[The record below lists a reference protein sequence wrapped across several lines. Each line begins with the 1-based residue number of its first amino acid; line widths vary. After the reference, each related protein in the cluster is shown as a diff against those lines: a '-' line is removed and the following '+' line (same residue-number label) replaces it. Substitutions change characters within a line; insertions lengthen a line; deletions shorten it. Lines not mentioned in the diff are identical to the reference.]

1 MDETLPKQAI
11 LIVNGGSRRG
21 AELFAE
27 ARDKLKA
34 AGVELLDSK
43 KCKTAKSME
52 TAVKSALKKAP
63 MVIIGGGDGSLSS
76 VVDFFIGTKVV
87 FAFLPLG
94 TANSFARTIG
104 MPLDLDGA
112 IEVIVTG
119 EPRKIDVGC
128 INGDYFLNAA
138 AMGLAPKVADT
149 VPHGLKRRLGRLG
162 YLVWASW
169 SAANFRAFRV
179 KIEDGKRTVRMW
191 ATEVRIANG
200 RYHGGIE
207 LIENADVKSGEIV
220 IQVVDRPKRP
230 EARLELFRVG
240 DQAQGAAPDGAGVRR
255 AEVHAQHQA
264 ADAGIDRREVARET
278 PLEISAVPDAVTIA
292 VPQELAAE
300 GIPADE
306 SQQWKP
312 ISRRSQSTASSR
324 HSLHPVDD
332 KEADHADGQS
342 NDSQMADFGRMAA
355 QQQIT
360 GSPRTARRG
369 AKARCRPVN
378 WLHAVERCEQRR
390 PNQRDGRQA
399 WISARR
405 NQASLTIT
413 PSSGS

>member
-34 AGVELLDSK
+34 AGVELLDAK
-43 KCKTAKSME
+43 NCKTAKSME

-94 TANSFARTIG
+94 TANSFTRTIG

-220 IQVVDRPKRP
+220 IQVVTGRSVLKLGWSYFASATKLKARHQTVREFVAQKFKLSTRPRM
-230 EARLELFRVG
+230 RVSI
-240 DQAQGAAPDGAGVRR
+240 DG
-255 AEVHAQHQA
+255 
-264 ADAGIDRREVARET
+264 EVARET

-292 VPQELAAE
+292 VP
-300 GIPADE
+300 
-306 SQQWKP
+306 
-312 ISRRSQSTASSR
+312 R
-324 HSLHPVDD
+324 
-332 KEADHADGQS
+332 
-342 NDSQMADFGRMAA
+342 
-355 QQQIT
+355 
-360 GSPRTARRG
+360 GS
-369 AKARCRPVN
+369 
-378 WLHAVERCEQRR
+378 
-390 PNQRDGRQA
+390 
-399 WISARR
+399 
-405 NQASLTIT
+405 
-413 PSSGS
+413 

>member
-112 IEVIVTG
+112 IEVVVTG

-220 IQVVDRPKRP
+220 IQVVTGRSVLKLGWSYFASATKLKARHETVREFVAQKFTLSTRPRM
-230 EARLELFRVG
+230 RVSI
-240 DQAQGAAPDGAGVRR
+240 DG
-255 AEVHAQHQA
+255 
-264 ADAGIDRREVARET
+264 EVARET

-292 VPQELAAE
+292 VP
-300 GIPADE
+300 
-306 SQQWKP
+306 
-312 ISRRSQSTASSR
+312 R
-324 HSLHPVDD
+324 
-332 KEADHADGQS
+332 
-342 NDSQMADFGRMAA
+342 
-355 QQQIT
+355 
-360 GSPRTARRG
+360 GS
-369 AKARCRPVN
+369 
-378 WLHAVERCEQRR
+378 
-390 PNQRDGRQA
+390 
-399 WISARR
+399 
-405 NQASLTIT
+405 
-413 PSSGS
+413 